1 MKPSNKIGKMKLGP
15 VIKSVGLHSTLHQSC
30 PGPLNITAPLIS
42 MFPTDSKFIKL
53 TREAKWV
60 QETMER
66 PKDQLN
72 ETLYIIH
79 GGFHQN
85 SIKQS
90 CFNKLSKS
98 FITRKLKKMRQ
109 LSVLIYDKVFKSIV
123 AGFAVLQMLSK
134 DTAPTLHRTLTH

>member
-1 MKPSNKIGKMKLGP
+1 
-15 VIKSVGLHSTLHQSC
+15 
-30 PGPLNITAPLIS
+30 
-42 MFPTDSKFIKL
+42 
-53 TREAKWV
+53 
-60 QETMER
+60 MER

-98 FITRKLKKMRQ
+98 FIMRKLKKMRQ

-123 AGFAVLQMLSK
+123 AGYAVLQMLSK
-134 DTAPTLHRTLTH
+134 DTAPTLHQTLTH